1 MADISVLT
9 GNASENALQEADRN
23 LETGLNKL
31 LELIAIPSIS
41 GDPSGVESIG
51 QAARWLQNELAE
63 LGFSARIVETEGHPL
78 VLAHSTG
85 AVAEDSPR
93 MLFYGHYDVQPVG
106 EAEAWKHPPF
116 APEIIEEDGLR
127 RFYGRG
133 ASDSKSQLWTFIEGL
148 RAWKNIHGGFP
159 GKVIILLEGEE
170 ESGSHS
176 LPAFLE
182 AHREELACDVAF
194 ICDSDMWSPTQ
205 PALSIRLKGLLHEK
219 VVIHAPNGDLHSGFF
234 GAVAANPVRILSGI
248 LAGIHDENG
257 RVAIDGFYDGVSDIS
272 PELRQ
277 QWRALAEETDLVEKI
292 DLRGGVIEK
301 GYSILEAI
309 WGRPT
314 VDMNGITGG
323 NQGPGERSVIP
334 GSATA
339 RLSFRLVEGQD
350 PARIRELF
358 QAWVRSRLPDGC
370 TAEFE
375 GFPGSSA
382 VAMPEDNPF
391 VKATARG
398 LAEEWG
404 KPTVLKGSGG
414 SIPLAQQFRDMLGID
429 CIVIG
434 FILPDDA
441 IHAPDERY
449 DVGRFHK
456 GVRSWVRILEEIRN
470 SANIPG
476 QGG

>member
-1 MADISVLT
+1 MVEDVKFA
-9 GNASENALQEADRN
+9 GNAIDAALQEADRN
-23 LETGLNKL
+23 LEEGLHKL

-41 GDPSGVESIG
+41 SDSSGVEGIDH
-51 QAARWLQNELAE
+51 AARWLENELAQ
-63 LGFSARIVETEGHPL
+63 LGFKARVVETEGHPL
-78 VLAHSTG
+78 VLARSTG
-85 AVAEDSPR
+85 TVVEKTPR

-106 EAEAWKHPPF
+106 EPQAWKHAPF

-148 RAWKNIHGGFP
+148 RAWKNIHGDFP
-159 GKVIILLEGEE
+159 GQVIVLLEGEE

-182 AHREELACDVAF
+182 AHKEELSCDVAF

-219 VVIHAPNGDLHSGFF
+219 IVIKTPNDDLHSGFF
-234 GAVAANPVRILSGI
+234 GAVAANPVRILSRI

-257 RVAIDGFYDGVSDIS
+257 RVTIEGFYDDVKDIS

-277 QWRALAEETDLVEKI
+277 QWQALGQETDLVEKV
-292 DLRGGVIEK
+292 DLRGGVIEN
-301 GYSILEAI
+301 GYSLLEAI

-314 VDMNGITGG
+314 VDINGITGG

-358 QAWVRSRLPDGC
+358 QAFVRARLPYGC

-382 VAMPEDNPF
+382 VTMPEDNPF

-414 SIPLAQQFRDMLGID
+414 SIPLAQQFRHMLGID

-456 GVRSWVRILEEIRN
+456 GVRSWVRILEEIRKSTN
-470 SANIPG
+470 TPG
-476 QGG
+476 PGN

>member
-1 MADISVLT
+1 MVENIKFT
-9 GNASENALQEADRN
+9 GNSLETALQEADRN
-23 LETGLNKL
+23 LEDGLHKL
-31 LELIAIPSIS
+31 LELISIPSIS
-41 GDPSGVESIG
+41 SDPSGVEGIG
-51 QAARWLQNELAE
+51 HAARWLENELAK
-63 LGFSARIVETEGHPL
+63 LGFKTRVVETEGHPL

-85 AVAEDSPR
+85 AVVEKTPR

-106 EAEAWKHPPF
+106 EAQAWRHAPF
-116 APEIIEEDGLR
+116 SPEIIEEDGLR

-148 RAWKNIHGGFP
+148 RAWKNTYGDFP
-159 GKVIILLEGEE
+159 GQVIVLLEGEE

-182 AHREELACDVAF
+182 AHKEELACDVAF

-219 VVIHAPNGDLHSGFF
+219 VVIKTPNDDLHSGFF
-234 GAVAANPVRILSGI
+234 GAVAANPVRILSRI
-248 LAGIHDENG
+248 LADIHDENG
-257 RVAIDGFYDGVSDIS
+257 RVTIEGFYDGVNDIS
-272 PELRQ
+272 PGLRH
-277 QWRALAEETDLVEKI
+277 QWQALGQETDLVEKV

-301 GYSILEAI
+301 GYSLLEAI
-309 WGRPT
+309 WGRPS

-358 QAWVRSRLPDGC
+358 QAFVRARLPDGC

-382 VAMPEDNPF
+382 VTMPEDNPF

-441 IHAPDERY
+441 IHAPNERY

-456 GVRSWVRILEEIRN
+456 GVRSWVRILEEIRKSTN
-470 SANIPG
+470 TPG
-476 QGG
+476 PGI

>member
-1 MADISVLT
+1 MSDI
-9 GNASENALQEADRN
+9 GNTLQEADRN
-23 LETGLNKL
+23 LEAGLAKL
-31 LELIAIPSIS
+31 LDLIAIPSIS
-41 GDPSGVESIG
+41 GDPSGAQGIG
-51 QAARWLQNELAE
+51 EAARWLQNELAE
-63 LGFSARIVETEGHPL
+63 LGFNARIVETEGHPL

-93 MLFYGHYDVQPVG
+93 LLFYGHYDVQPVG
-106 EAEAWKHPPF
+106 ESDVWKHPPF

-148 RAWKNIHGGFP
+148 RAWKNIHGDFP

-182 AHREELACDVAF
+182 SHREELACDVAF

-219 VVIHAPNGDLHSGFF
+219 VVVHAPNGDLHSGFF
-234 GAVAANPVRILSGI
+234 GAVAANPVRILSSI

-257 RVAIDGFYDGVSDIS
+257 RVTIDGFYDGVSDIS

-277 QWRALAEETDLVEKI
+277 QWRALAEETDLVEKV
-292 DLRGGVIEK
+292 DLRGGIIEK
-301 GYSILEAI
+301 GYSLLEAI

-334 GSATA
+334 GAATA

-358 QAWVRSRLPDGC
+358 HAYVCSRLPDGC

-449 DVGRFHK
+449 DVGRFHR
-456 GVRSWVRILEEIRN
+456 GVRSWVRVLEEIRN
-470 SANIPG
+470 STNMLG
-476 QGG
+476 ERG